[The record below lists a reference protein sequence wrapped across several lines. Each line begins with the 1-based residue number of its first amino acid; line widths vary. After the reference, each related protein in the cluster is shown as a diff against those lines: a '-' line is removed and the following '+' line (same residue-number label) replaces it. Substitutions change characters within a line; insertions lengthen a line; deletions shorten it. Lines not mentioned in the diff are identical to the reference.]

1 MTKEKI
7 KAVEFILERELSS
20 WEIQLLDK
28 WVQLSQELKSTKG
41 VIQFTRRRS
50 YLNFELLI
58 MASGMY
64 DSHIKEKQ
72 N

>member
-58 MASGMY
+58 MASEMY